1 MAMEI
6 DRRAKTRRLL
16 GDPNRP
22 DDEGSS
28 QVGGSPAGH
37 RAVVTWNTI
46 AGFAPNAHTRTNI
59 LSRPTAPTESYPL
72 AAQILGASVQ
82 GAGEE
87 WRDAAE
93 AFAAE
98 TSPAL
103 RGRVEAL
110 REKVR
115 DQSEMTR
122 AAADEADEL
131 SRDLAVG
138 QRLQVK
144 RVVDVIEKMLRRR
157 RRRFRWLRRAGWLA
171 LEWVLVGFM
180 WYVWF
185 VVMIARVFFGVGKGV
200 VRGVRW
206 LLWL

>member
-59 LSRPTAPTESYPL
+59 LSCPTAPTESYPL